1 MRVVLISREPRQG
14 CALPSRDIL
23 SNCETALAVPER
35 RQVLRRGQSA
45 CVRGGPLGVC
55 SARNAGPHG
64 SLGPTS
70 KREAMVLKART
81 AAATPDLAPAPRG
94 GEQRNLLA
102 TFHRP
107 EVVLGMLVAVLHLD
121 IVTPYS
127 RFARQL
133 CVSLV
138 IVLGAAR
145 AFLAVVVVW
154 RASRTGRSSLRSL
167 AVSDFIHGLI
177 SRLCA
182 RRLAE

>member
-1 MRVVLISREPRQG
+1 M
-14 CALPSRDIL
+14 
-23 SNCETALAVPER
+23 
-35 RQVLRRGQSA
+35 
-45 CVRGGPLGVC
+45 C

-64 SLGPTS
+64 SLGPMS

-81 AAATPDLAPAPRG
+81 AAAATTDLAPAPRG